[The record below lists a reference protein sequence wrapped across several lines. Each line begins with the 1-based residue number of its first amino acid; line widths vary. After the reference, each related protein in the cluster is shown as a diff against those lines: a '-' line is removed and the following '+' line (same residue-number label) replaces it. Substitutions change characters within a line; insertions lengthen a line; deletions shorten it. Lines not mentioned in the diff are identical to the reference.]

1 MIRHRFTL
9 LLVSAAFVA
18 TPCFGTAVT
27 HLAHVQQKQTP
38 IYFETLAGRP
48 FPYPLVHVTIAG
60 KPSVM
65 ILDSGSTDI
74 VLSRSVVNRL
84 GLTVSSNHG
93 KGTDAA
99 GRGVSVAEL
108 SVPDIAIAGWGQLTH
123 VRVLVT
129 PLPKAFD
136 TLGIAGVLSPQRL
149 AEPGDSTV
157 VDFSSNQ
164 VTVLPDAQA
173 LAMLGNK
180 PRLKPSPIVCSKGS
194 GAQLYGVQANVNGLK
209 VPLMFD
215 TGASSTGIDAG
226 SRAGKHLI
234 NQSQRGA
241 KTILAASGPMQTRV
255 LPAARLRVG
264 RTAKTLDVQLVPGSH
279 KPDSCFDGA
288 LAMDFLRQCTLV
300 LGSKSATAACR

>member
-1 MIRHRFTL
+1 M
-9 LLVSAAFVA
+9 SAAFVA
-18 TPCFGTAVT
+18 TAGFGAAATRLT
-27 HLAHVQQKQTP
+27 HVQQKQTS

-65 ILDSGSTDI
+65 ILDSGSTDV

-84 GLTVSSNHG
+84 GLTVSSKHG

-108 SVPDIAIAGWGQLTH
+108 TMPDIVIAGWGPLTH

-129 PLPKAFD
+129 PLPNAFD

-149 AEPGDSTV
+149 AGPGDSTV
-157 VDFSSNQ
+157 VDFASKQ

-180 PRLKPSPIVCSKGS
+180 VRLKPSPIVCPKGS
-194 GAQLYGVQANVNGLK
+194 GAQLYGVQASVNGLK

-215 TGASSTGIDAG
+215 TGASSTLVDVG
-226 SRAGKHLI
+226 SRTGKHLI
-234 NQSQRGA
+234 KQSDPDA
-241 KTILAASGPMQTRV
+241 KTIFAASGPMRTRV
-255 LPAARLRVG
+255 LPAAQVRVG
-264 RTAKTLDVQLVPGSH
+264 RTGKTLDVQLVPGSH
-279 KPDSCFDGA
+279 KPGSCFDGE
-288 LAMDFLRQCTLV
+288 LAMDFLKQCTLV
-300 LGSKSATAACR
+300 LGSKSAAAACR